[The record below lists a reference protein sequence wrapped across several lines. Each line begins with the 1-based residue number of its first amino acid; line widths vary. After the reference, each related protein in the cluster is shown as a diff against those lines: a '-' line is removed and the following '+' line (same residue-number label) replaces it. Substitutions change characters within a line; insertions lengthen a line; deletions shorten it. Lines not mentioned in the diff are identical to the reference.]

1 MNFFKKIRGFFGRL
15 AVGGIKAAASSNLY
29 DRFRSWFEP
38 YNIFSRLS
46 SRTLA
51 TNETI
56 FAAVSRLSNSMASLP
71 LKLLEDFKPV
81 STGISDLLSNSPNP
95 NMTGFDFIRTLEAF
109 RNTSGNGYALKDYDN
124 NFQVAAL
131 WILDPAKVKPVI
143 EKNTKELWY
152 EIEGDN
158 GTYYV
163 YNMDMLH
170 VKHIHTT
177 GYVGIS
183 PIDVLKNT
191 IDFDTKVKEFT
202 LDQVDGAVKAS
213 FILKMAT
220 QLKDEKKKEVLDSF
234 KRFYQENGGVLI
246 QEQGT
251 EIKEIERKFI
261 DTRVFE
267 VERITRTRVASVYNM
282 PAHMLGE
289 TEGVNYASM
298 EQMALEFVQG
308 TLVSIVTQYEKEF
321 NRKLLTPGERLK
333 GRYFKFNIN
342 SLLRGDMKTRGE
354 FYFKGVRTGFF
365 KPNEVRAWE
374 DLPPEPGGD
383 KLYMSG
389 DLYPIDQPRER
400 K

>member
-365 KPNEVRAWE
+365 KPNEIRGWE

-389 DLYPIDQPRER
+389 DLYPVDQPRER

>member
-124 NFQVAAL
+124 SFQVEAL
-131 WILDPAKVKPVI
+131 WILDPSKVKPVI

-163 YNMDMLH
+163 HNMDMIH

-191 IDFDTKVKEFT
+191 IDFDAKVKEFT

-220 QLKDEKKKEVLDSF
+220 HLSEEKKTEVLNSF

-298 EQMALEFVQG
+298 EQMALEYVQG
-308 TLVSIVTQYEKEF
+308 TLIPIATQYEKEF
-321 NRKLLTPGERLK
+321 NRKLLTSEERRK

-354 FYFKGVRTGFF
+354 FYFKGIRTGFF
-365 KPNEVRAWE
+365 KPDEVRAWE

>member
-267 VERITRTRVASVYNM
+267 VERITRARVASVYNM

-365 KPNEVRAWE
+365 KPNEVRGWE

-389 DLYPIDQPRER
+389 DLYPVDQPRER

>member
-15 AVGGIKAAASSNLY
+15 AIKGIKAAASSNLY

-46 SRTLA
+46 SRALA

-163 YNMDMLH
+163 HNMDMLH

-289 TEGVNYASM
+289 IEGVNYASM
-298 EQMALEFVQG
+298 EQMASEFVQG

-365 KPNEVRAWE
+365 KPNEVRGWE

-389 DLYPIDQPRER
+389 DLYPVDQPRER

>member
-15 AVGGIKAAASSNLY
+15 AVGEIKAAASSNLY

-109 RNTSGNGYALKDYDN
+109 RNTSGNGYALKNYDN

-163 YNMDMLH
+163 HNMDMLH

-365 KPNEVRAWE
+365 KPNEVRGWE

-389 DLYPIDQPRER
+389 DLYPVDQPRER

>member
-365 KPNEVRAWE
+365 KPNEVRGWE

-389 DLYPIDQPRER
+389 DLYPVDQPRER

>member
-1 MNFFKKIRGFFGRL
+1 
-15 AVGGIKAAASSNLY
+15 
-29 DRFRSWFEP
+29 
-38 YNIFSRLS
+38 
-46 SRTLA
+46 
-51 TNETI
+51 
-56 FAAVSRLSNSMASLP
+56 MASLP
-71 LKLLEDFKPV
+71 LKLLEDFRPV
-81 STGISDLLSNSPNP
+81 SAGISDLLFTSPNP

-124 NFQVAAL
+124 SFQVEAL
-131 WILDPAKVKPVI
+131 WILDPSKVKPVT

-177 GYVGIS
+177 GYAGIS

-267 VERITRTRVASVYNM
+267 VERITRARVASVYNM

-308 TLVSIVTQYEKEF
+308 TLVPIATQYEKEF
-321 NRKLLTPGERLK
+321 NRKLLTPEERLK

-389 DLYPIDQPRER
+389 DLYPVDQPRER